1 MKKLDDR
8 KKRLVKT
15 AKEYAKVHLKEPI
28 INKATG
34 WPIEI
39 PLSGLEHSLKHDM
52 FSDKS
57 GRIVELL
64 YLVRK
69 FKILL
74 KDATLTESVFDKKNR
89 EDIFMIHKFKVQI
102 TIKEVNENVEIVV
115 REIIDKKKM
124 INRKLFYNHRFIV
137 QEIKNPE

>member
-1 MKKLDDR
+1 M
-8 KKRLVKT
+8 
-15 AKEYAKVHLKEPI
+15 KEPI

-57 GRIVELL
+57 GRIVDLL